1 MYRSPVSQMSVPA
14 YPTENLAL
22 EMKISDIH
30 QILQEYEERRG
41 SMIFAFKAL
50 LKELPDDRSVTDVL
64 GEHELEMI
72 DWMIAFDCDKA
83 AGKHLRDLEIGNWKL
98 RPHQVADLCEVE
110 TLKTPFLGNLV
121 KLSNIKPE
129 LQDAKNFLDESNPR
143 TREKDS
149 RWKPKHVAN
158 AVKRSSPSKIYY
170 RSKYEPTT
178 RGSKLAR
185 GRSQTLPHVEFLDQA
200 SATKCKTDDS
210 RSFLN
215 SDGDGTSCRE
225 VITISDEESIGGNPQ
240 FVTEYHES
248 LRAKCIQSLQPGKWL
263 VEDVF
268 DAILSPFIAHR
279 ENALILSPGVIN
291 VDNPIA
297 NHERRIGDL
306 KPSHELLLLPLNIA
320 GNHWLIALMR
330 PKTQIVVIYDPMHV
344 QSNFE
349 QAELALRSFG
359 QVGQELGPFSNWS
372 YLRHTVRMP
381 LLDIPP

>member
-149 RWKPKHVAN
+149 RWKPKHVATAASMN
-158 AVKRSSPSKIYY
+158 QQL
-170 RSKYEPTT
+170 
-178 RGSKLAR
+178 GD
-185 GRSQTLPHVEFLDQA
+185 QNLPV
-200 SATKCKTDDS
+200 
-210 RSFLN
+210 
-215 SDGDGTSCRE
+215 
-225 VITISDEESIGGNPQ
+225 
-240 FVTEYHES
+240 
-248 LRAKCIQSLQPGKWL
+248 
-263 VEDVF
+263 
-268 DAILSPFIAHR
+268 
-279 ENALILSPGVIN
+279 
-291 VDNPIA
+291 
-297 NHERRIGDL
+297 GDL
-306 KPSHELLLLPLNIA
+306 KRFLMSSSLTRPLRQNVKR
-320 GNHWLIALMR
+320 M
-330 PKTQIVVIYDPMHV
+330 IVAHFSTVTGMVRAVEKSSRY
-344 QSNFE
+344 QTRN
-349 QAELALRSFG
+349 RSEEIHSSSRSITR
-359 QVGQELGPFSNWS
+359 V
-372 YLRHTVRMP
+372 
-381 LLDIPP
+381 